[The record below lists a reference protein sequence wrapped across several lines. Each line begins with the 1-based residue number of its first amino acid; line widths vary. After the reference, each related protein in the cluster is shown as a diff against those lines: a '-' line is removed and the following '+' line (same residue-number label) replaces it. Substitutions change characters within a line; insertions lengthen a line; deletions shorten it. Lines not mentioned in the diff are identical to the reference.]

1 MSIIFSLNPSK
12 SVGPYGMP
20 TKILALLKDGI
31 YIIFLTSMISLF
43 SCMCSNQSGKLSKSF
58 WSSTVVTLVQH
69 LFHQILKKKKRK
81 KKEGLVYKKIIKFL
95 NDNNLI
101 YLSQFGVLHSYS
113 TNHASNNLKDMG
125 KDLDEGK
132 VGCGIFVD
140 LQKTFDTGEHNVLLE
155 KLEHYGICG
164 IANKSFKSYP
174 SDRTQFASIN
184 GFISSH
190 AMLMEFSKAL

>member
-1 MSIIFSLNPSK
+1 MHVFK
-12 SVGPYGMP
+12 SVRK
-20 TKILALLKDGI
+20 TVKVILKLN
-31 YIIFLTSMISLF
+31 
-43 SCMCSNQSGKLSKSF
+43 CSNSRPASISPN
-58 WSSTVVTLVQH
+58 
-69 LFHQILKKKKRK
+69 IKKK

-101 YLSQFGVLHSYS
+101 YLFQFGVLHSYS

-140 LQKTFDTGEHNVLLE
+140 LQKTFDTVEHNVLLE